1 MLNDAGCDCPYV
13 SGCGKLLARADG
25 IAPVGRGGAQ
35 RDQPDDGW
43 ATAAVEYG

>member
-1 MLNDAGCDCPYV
+1 MQVVIVMFQDAEE
-13 SGCGKLLARADG
+13 LLARADG
-25 IAPVGRGGAQ
+25 TAPIGRGAQ

>member
-1 MLNDAGCDCPYV
+1 MQVVIALICQDAEE
-13 SGCGKLLARADG
+13 LLARADG
-25 IAPVGRGGAQ
+25 TAPVGRGGAQ